1 LEALGLVSDTQI
13 TSLLPDMG
21 MDLSN
26 YVSKLL
32 QQHGHLYVPGLGYFV
47 HLRKSSYYD
56 NATETLYPPYYET
69 IFDADHIESDDHNL
83 LNFISSERNIST
95 ASAQY
100 FLEKFPA
107 MIKSKAEAGEFDFEG
122 LGIFSIDEQS
132 KLVFKPNQSGT
143 NFNSPLYG
151 LPPVKIKK
159 LEGADE
165 PIQTIEETPVA
176 VVPDFVPE
184 PAVPVI
190 PTPVQ
195 ETYVPPVPV
204 YNTPPPV
211 VEAEPELEVEVE
223 EEQPKSKTIYWVI
236 LIVIVIAAIA
246 GFLAYQYKL
255 INFGTAPV
263 AVKAKPVAQP
273 KADSDTTKKDTS
285 TTATVKADSTVKTV
299 QPVVSTTPILGEI
312 PKNTWL
318 ILGGSFNNYANA
330 TRALT
335 NYRALGHPEARMLD
349 SVQHKE
355 FFVYKIVFG
364 YQPTKKQADSV
375 KLAILRPRTIKAK
388 FIFVEPYK

>member
-1 LEALGLVSDTQI
+1 
-13 TSLLPDMG
+13 MG

-56 NATETLYPPYYET
+56 NATGTLHPPYYET
-69 IFDADHIESDDHNL
+69 TFDADHIESEDHNL
-83 LNFISSERNIST
+83 LNFISSERNISI

-107 MIKSKAEAGEFDFEG
+107 MIKTKAETAEFDFEG
-122 LGIFSIDEQS
+122 LGTFSIDEQS

-151 LPPVKIKK
+151 LSPVKIKK
-159 LEGADE
+159 LESVNQ
-165 PIQTIEETPVA
+165 PIPTEVETPVA
-176 VVPDFVPE
+176 IVPDFVPE
-184 PAVPVI
+184 PAIPVT

-195 ETYVPPVPV
+195 ETFIPPVPI
-204 YNTPPPV
+204 YNTPPS
-211 VEAEPELEVEVE
+211 VEEEPEVEIE

-236 LIVIVIAAIA
+236 LIVIVVAAIA

-255 INFGTAPV
+255 INFGSAPV
-263 AVKAKPVAQP
+263 AVKTKSIAQP
-273 KADSDTTKKDTS
+273 RVDTASTKKDTS
-285 TTATVKADSTVKTV
+285 ATASVKADSTVKTTA
-299 QPVVSTTPILGEI
+299 QPVANTTPILGEI
-312 PKNTWL
+312 PKDTWL
-318 ILGGSFNNYANA
+318 ILGGSFNNYVNA
-330 TRALT
+330 TRALA
-335 NYRALGHPEARMLD
+335 NYRALGHPEARLLD
-349 SVQHKE
+349 SMQRKE

-375 KLAILRPRTIKAK
+375 KREILKPRTIKAK

>member
-1 LEALGLVSDTQI
+1 LEALGLVSDTQT
-13 TSLLPDMG
+13 TSLLPDTG

-47 HLRKSSYYD
+47 HLRKGSYYD
-56 NATETLYPPYYET
+56 KATGTLYPPYYET
-69 IFDADHIESDDHNL
+69 TFDADHIESEDHNL
-83 LNFISSERNIST
+83 LNFISSERNIS
-95 ASAQY
+95 AVSAQY

-107 MIKSKAEAGEFDFEG
+107 MLKTKAEAGEFDFEG
-122 LGIFSIDEQS
+122 LGTFLIEQS
-132 KLVFKPNQSGT
+132 KLVFKPYRSNT

-151 LPPVKIKK
+151 LPSLKIKK
-159 LEGADE
+159 LENTDQ
-165 PIQTIEETPVA
+165 PVQTEVEVPVA
-176 VVPDFVPE
+176 TVPDFVPE
-184 PAVPVI
+184 PAIPVT
-190 PTPVQ
+190 PTPEQ
-195 ETYVPPVPV
+195 ETYIPPVPV

-211 VEAEPELEVEVE
+211 KEETEPELEVE

-236 LIVIVIAAIA
+236 LAVIILAAIA

-263 AVKAKPVAQP
+263 AVKAKPVVQP
-273 KADSDTTKKDTS
+273 KADSDTTKKDTLA
-285 TTATVKADSTVKTV
+285 TATVKADSTVKTV
-299 QPVVSTTPILGEI
+299 QPVVNTTPILSEI

-330 TRALT
+330 IRAVA

-349 SVQHKE
+349 SVQRKD

-375 KLAILRPRTIKAK
+375 KREILKPRTIKAK

>member
-1 LEALGLVSDTQI
+1 MGLVSDTQT

-32 QQHGHLYVPGLGYFV
+32 QQHGHLFVPGLGYFV

-56 NATETLYPPYYET
+56 KATGTLYPPYYET
-69 IFDADHIESDDHNL
+69 TFDADHIESEDHNL
-83 LNFISSERNIST
+83 LNFISTERNIS
-95 ASAQY
+95 AVSAQY

-107 MIKSKAEAGEFDFEG
+107 MVKAKAETGEFDFEG
-122 LGIFSIDEQS
+122 LGTFSIGEHS

-159 LEGADE
+159 LEGADQ
-165 PIQTIEETPVA
+165 PIQTAIETPVA

-184 PAVPVI
+184 PAIPVT
-190 PTPVQ
+190 PTPV
-195 ETYVPPVPV
+195 EEAYIPPVPV
-204 YNTPPPV
+204 YNTAPPV
-211 VEAEPELEVEVE
+211 EEEPEVE

-255 INFGTAPV
+255 INFGPAPV
-263 AVKAKPVAQP
+263 AVKTKPIAQP
-273 KADSDTTKKDTS
+273 KVDTGSTKTHTS
-285 TTATVKADSTVKTV
+285 ANATVKADSTVKTTA
-299 QPVVSTTPILGEI
+299 QTVVNTTPILGEI
-312 PKNTWL
+312 PKDTWL

-330 TRALT
+330 IRAVT
-335 NYRALGHPEARMLD
+335 NYRALGHPEARLLD
-349 SVQHKE
+349 SVQRKE

-375 KLAILRPRTIKAK
+375 KREILKPRTIKAK

>member
-1 LEALGLVSDTQI
+1 MGLVSDKQT
-13 TSLLPDMG
+13 TSLLPDTG

-32 QQHGHLYVPGLGYFV
+32 QQHGHLYVPGLGYFM

-56 NATETLYPPYYET
+56 NVTSTLYPPYYET
-69 IFDADHIESDDHNL
+69 TFDADHIELEDHNL
-83 LNFISSERNIST
+83 LNFISAERNIS
-95 ASAQY
+95 AVSAQY

-107 MIKSKAEAGEFDFEG
+107 MIKAKAEAGDFDFEG
-122 LGIFSIDEQS
+122 LGTFSVDGQS
-132 KLVFKPNQSGT
+132 KLVFKPHQSS
-143 NFNSPLYG
+143 NNANSPLYG

-159 LEGADE
+159 LVSAAQSLQPEV
-165 PIQTIEETPVA
+165 ETPVVA
-176 VVPDFVPE
+176 VPEFVPE
-184 PAVPVI
+184 PT
-190 PTPVQ
+190 TPVLSVPTE

-211 VEAEPELEVEVE
+211 EDEPEVELE
-223 EEQPKSKTIYWVI
+223 EEQPKSKTIYWVL
-236 LIVIVIAAIA
+236 LIVLVIVAIA

-255 INFGTAPV
+255 VNFGTAPAV
-263 AVKAKPVAQP
+263 VVKAKPAVQP
-273 KADSDTTKKDTS
+273 KVAAGTTHKDTS
-285 TTATVKADSTVKTV
+285 ATASVKTDSTVKTTGK
-299 QPVVSTTPILGEI
+299 PVVNTNPIIGEI

-330 TRALT
+330 TRAVA

-349 SVQHKE
+349 SIQHKG

>member
-1 LEALGLVSDTQI
+1 MGLVSDKQT

-26 YVSKLL
+26 YVSRLL

-56 NATETLYPPYYET
+56 NATGTLYPPYYET
-69 IFDADHIESDDHNL
+69 TFDADHIESGDHNL
-83 LNFISSERNIST
+83 LNFISSERNISAVST
-95 ASAQY
+95 QY

-107 MIKSKAEAGEFDFEG
+107 MIRAKAEAGEFNFEG
-122 LGIFSIDEQS
+122 LGTFSVDEQS
-132 KLVFKPNQSGT
+132 KLVFKPNQLST
-143 NFNSPLYG
+143 NFSSPLYG
-151 LPPVKIKK
+151 LPSVKIKR
-159 LEGADE
+159 LEGIHE
-165 PIQTIEETPVA
+165 PIQPVEETPLA

-184 PAVPVI
+184 PEITVT
-190 PTPVQ
+190 PTHVQ

-204 YNTPPPV
+204 YNTPSPV
-211 VEAEPELEVEVE
+211 KEEAEPELEIA

-236 LIVIVIAAIA
+236 LIVIVIAAIG

-285 TTATVKADSTVKTV
+285 ATASVKSDSTVKTTV
-299 QPVVSTTPILGEI
+299 QPVVNTTPILGEI

-330 TRALT
+330 IRAVA

-349 SVQHKE
+349 SIQHKE

-375 KLAILRPRTIKAK
+375 KLAILKPRTIKAK

>member
-1 LEALGLVSDTQI
+1 MGLVSDAQT

-47 HLRKSSYYD
+47 HLRKGSYYD

-69 IFDADHIESDDHNL
+69 TFDADHIESEDHNL
-83 LNFISSERNIST
+83 LNFISSERNIS
-95 ASAQY
+95 AVSAQY

-107 MIKSKAEAGEFDFEG
+107 MIRSKAEAGEFDFEG
-122 LGIFSIDEQS
+122 LGTFSVDEQS
-132 KLVFKPNQSGT
+132 KLIFKPNQSGT

-151 LPPVKIKK
+151 LPPLKIKK
-159 LEGADE
+159 LGSENQPD
-165 PIQTIEETPVA
+165 QTDVETPVA

-184 PAVPVI
+184 PAIPVA
-190 PTPVQ
+190 PVPVQ
-195 ETYVPPVPV
+195 ETFIPPVPV

-211 VEAEPELEVEVE
+211 EEEPVPEVEVE
-223 EEQPKSKTIYWVI
+223 EEKQPKSKTIYWVI

-255 INFGTAPV
+255 INFGPAPV
-263 AVKAKPVAQP
+263 AVKTKPIVQP
-273 KADSDTTKKDTS
+273 KVDTDSTKKDTLA
-285 TTATVKADSTVKTV
+285 TASVKADSTVKTTA
-299 QPVVSTTPILGEI
+299 QPVLNTTPILGEI

-330 TRALT
+330 ARAVT
-335 NYRALGHPEARMLD
+335 NYRALGHPEARLLD
-349 SVQHKE
+349 SVQRKE

-375 KLAILRPRTIKAK
+375 KREILKPRTIKAK

>member
-1 LEALGLVSDTQI
+1 MGLVSDTQT

-56 NATETLYPPYYET
+56 KATETLYPPYYET
-69 IFDADHIESDDHNL
+69 TFDADHIESEDHNL
-83 LNFISSERNIST
+83 LNFISSERNIS
-95 ASAQY
+95 AVSAQY
-100 FLEKFPA
+100 FLEKYPA
-107 MIKSKAEAGEFDFEG
+107 MVKAKAEAGEFDFEG
-122 LGIFSIDEQS
+122 LGTFFIDEQS

-159 LEGADE
+159 LADVGQ
-165 PIQTIEETPVA
+165 PIQTEAEAPVA

-184 PAVPVI
+184 PAIPVAS
-190 PTPVQ
+190 TPVK
-195 ETYVPPVPV
+195 ETFVPPVPI
-204 YNTPPPV
+204 YNTPPPPV
-211 VEAEPELEVEVE
+211 EEAEVEPEIE
-223 EEQPKSKTIYWVI
+223 EEQPKSKTIYWVV
-236 LIVIVIAAIA
+236 LVVIVVAAIA
-246 GFLAYQYKL
+246 GFLVYQYKL

-263 AVKAKPVAQP
+263 AVKTKPVVQP
-273 KADSDTTKKDTS
+273 KADSDSTKKDTS
-285 TTATVKADSTVKTV
+285 ATATVKADSTVKTAA
-299 QPVVSTTPILGEI
+299 QPAASTTPILGEI
-312 PKNTWL
+312 PKDTWL

-330 TRALT
+330 TRAVA
-335 NYRALGHPEARMLD
+335 NYRALGHPEARLLD

-375 KLAILRPRTIKAK
+375 KMEILKPRTIKAK

>member
-1 LEALGLVSDTQI
+1 MGLVSDTQT

-26 YVSKLL
+26 YVSQLL
-32 QQHGHLYVPGLGYFV
+32 VQHGHLYVPGLGYFV
-47 HLRKSSYYD
+47 QLRKSSYY
-56 NATETLYPPYYET
+56 NKGTETLYPPYYET
-69 IFDADHIESDDHNL
+69 TFDAGRAEPEDNTL
-83 LNFISSERNIST
+83 LNFILAERHISA
-95 ASAQY
+95 ASALY

-107 MIKSKAEAGEFDFEG
+107 IIREKAEAGEFDFEG
-122 LGIFSIDEQS
+122 LGSFYMDEKAQ
-132 KLVFKPNQSGT
+132 LAFKPHLVET
-143 NFNSPLYG
+143 RYNSPLYG

-159 LEGADE
+159 LESLYQPVQPAE
-165 PIQTIEETPVA
+165 EISAEEAPIVT
-176 VVPDFVPE
+176 VPDVIAEPLIPVP
-184 PAVPVI
+184 PA
-190 PTPVQ
+190 PVQ
-195 ETYVPPVPV
+195 EIDM
-204 YNTPPPV
+204 PPPV
-211 VEAEPELEVEVE
+211 TVNEEPFAAAEEEEPEI
-223 EEQPKSKTIYWVI
+223 EEQPKNKTVYWII
-236 LIVIVIAAIA
+236 LIVIIVAAIA

-255 INFGTAPV
+255 INFGAAPI

-285 TTATVKADSTVKTV
+285 ATATVETDSTVKTA
-299 QPVVSTTPILGEI
+299 QPAVSTTPIGEI

-330 TRALT
+330 TRALA
-335 NYRALGHPEARMLD
+335 NYRTLGHPEARLLD

-375 KLAILRPRTIKAK
+375 KQVILRPRTIKAK

>member
-1 LEALGLVSDTQI
+1 MGLVSDTQT

-56 NATETLYPPYYET
+56 KITGTLYPPYYET
-69 IFDADHIESDDHNL
+69 TFDADHIESEDHNL
-83 LNFISSERNIST
+83 LNFISAERNIS
-95 ASAQY
+95 AVSAQY

-122 LGIFSIDEQS
+122 LGAFSIDEQS

-159 LEGADE
+159 LEDPDE
-165 PIQTIEETPVA
+165 PIRTIEEAPVA

-184 PAVPVI
+184 PAI
-190 PTPVQ
+190 PIIPIPVQ
-195 ETYVPPVPV
+195 ETFVPPVPV

-211 VEAEPELEVEVE
+211 EEEPEPEFEVEG
-223 EEQPKSKTIYWVI
+223 EQPKSKTIYWVI
-236 LIVIVIAAIA
+236 LIVIVIAVIA

-255 INFGTAPV
+255 INFGTASV
-263 AVKAKPVAQP
+263 AVKAKPIVQP
-273 KADSDTTKKDTS
+273 MVDTDSTKKDTLA
-285 TTATVKADSTVKTV
+285 TASVKADSTVKTV
-299 QPVVSTTPILGEI
+299 QPVASTTPILGEI
-312 PKNTWL
+312 PKDTWL

-330 TRALT
+330 TRALA
-335 NYRALGHPEARMLD
+335 NYRTLGHPEARLLD

-375 KLAILRPRTIKAK
+375 KLAILKPRTIKAK